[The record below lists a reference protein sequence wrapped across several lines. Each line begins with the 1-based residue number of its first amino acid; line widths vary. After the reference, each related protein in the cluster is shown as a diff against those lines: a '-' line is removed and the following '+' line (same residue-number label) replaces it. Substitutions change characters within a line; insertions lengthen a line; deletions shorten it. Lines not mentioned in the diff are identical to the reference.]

1 LGILVVYELK
11 SKGYSNNR
19 YSFLFTLFLFQLRL
33 SSRISR
39 YLSGYLKNPKSLA
52 KISDR
57 GTVSP
62 PTFPM
67 DPQIVLRR

>member
-1 LGILVVYELK
+1 MKILRIPVAYELK

-52 KISDR
+52 KISDSLLVMTLDR
-57 GTVSP
+57 
-62 PTFPM
+62 
-67 DPQIVLRR
+67 DLRNR